1 MKKFLILS
9 LLATAV
15 VCARGQVTP
24 NIGLNLPV
32 YSSPNWNIPLNENFT
47 ILDNYLG
54 GVNQFPNPLKAS
66 ITGGAANLS
75 GGALGSI
82 PYQTLS
88 GTTAFL
94 PGNTTTSTLVL
105 CQTGTG
111 TVSAAP
117 TWCAGTGSLT
127 SFSAPSSSW
136 PSWLVPTVTNST
148 TTPSLA
154 VAASAIPNSAL
165 ANPATTVNG
174 QTCTLGSPCT
184 VTVAAGSLT
193 GSTLA
198 SGVVF
203 SSLTSVA
210 TITAGVWQ
218 GTPIANSY
226 LANNYTTVNGQVCT
240 LGASCNITTGSTSN
254 LAGGALG
261 SVPYQT
267 GPGST
272 SFLSPNTTTSTLFLC
287 ETGTGVV
294 GASPA
299 WCAGGGGG
307 SGSVTSVALSMPS
320 QFTVMGS
327 PITSSGT
334 FNVSLNSPTGSGSF
348 VLATGPSISALSVT
362 SSFTATGLVTN
373 ADLVNASTTVNGV
386 PCILGS
392 TCTITTSASSVVI
405 GTTTVTGGTTAY
417 VLYNNAGT
425 LGNEALGTAAFDNTG
440 TSGATIPLLNGNN
453 TYSGTA
459 NFSNAT
465 FLLSGLA
472 SLPVSGN
479 YCIQISSTG
488 QLSTTG
494 SSCGSGSGAVN
505 AVSNSDGTLTI
516 SPTSGSVVASL
527 ALGHANTWTATQ
539 TLSGLTLSGC
549 STAGVATTTSGGVV
563 GCSNAPSISGANL
576 TSATVPNA
584 SLANSTISGIALGSN
599 LDTLTFGTHLVTGG
613 SSYNGSA
620 NVTITSDATNA
631 NTAST
636 IVARDSSGNFSAGTI
651 TATLSGNATNITATS
666 NSTLTTLS
674 ALSLPYSQLTGAPAT
689 STTVNGQTC
698 SLGGSCTITA
708 TAGTITVGTTTV
720 ASGTTNYLLY
730 NNDGTLGN
738 EAVSSLTI
746 AYSQL
751 TGEPSAL
758 PPNGSAGGDL
768 SGSYPNPTVAQ
779 VNGAVVPASATVLGS
794 NSSRQ
799 LISASVTGSGNVVLA
814 TSPTLTG
821 QLTVVDTSSSQV
833 GLFAENSTAATSGAN
848 QSSSQIGVSGQYWNG
863 SATAGD
869 QWTLQ
874 DVLGSGTNPT
884 STLTFVHSGSSGAAK
899 VSIPLGDAWLPEKI
913 VPANCNNGTAGNGF
927 SLPASGAPTAVCRTG
942 SNVYTGY
949 LQFPGGEITFAQ
961 FQDEIPGDWDTSQ
974 YPYVRVNFTQA
985 TSTSGQPIIYSIQ
998 GACSSTTDD
1007 PGFASA
1013 QTFSTT
1019 TTGSTANT
1027 PYTQTLQLNSTTMSG
1042 CSPGNIMNFQITA
1055 QGDAGNGTSNLQM
1068 VTITWPHL
1076 PWTAEA
1082 N

>member
-1 MKKFLILS
+1 MKRLLVLS
-9 LLATAV
+9 LLAASV
-15 VCARGQVTP
+15 IPALGQVTP
-24 NIGLNLPV
+24 NIALNLPN
-32 YSSPNWNIPLNENFT
+32 YAAPNWNVPLNQNFT

-54 GVNQFPNPLKAS
+54 GVNAFPNPLKAS
-66 ITGGAANLS
+66 ITGSAANLS
-75 GGALGSI
+75 GGVLGSI
-82 PYQTLS
+82 PYQTLA
-88 GTTAFL
+88 GTTVFL
-94 PGNTTTSTLVL
+94 PGNITTNTLVL

-117 TWCAGTGSLT
+117 TWCAGSGSVTNFL
-127 SFSAPSSSW
+127 APSGSW
-136 PSWLVPTVTNST
+136 PTWLVPTVTNST

-165 ANPATTVNG
+165 AHPSTEVNG

-184 VTVAAGSLT
+184 VTVAAGTLT

-198 SGVVF
+198 SGVTF

-210 TITAGVWQ
+210 TITVGIWQ

-226 LANNYTTVNGQVCT
+226 LANNYTTVNGQVCQ
-240 LGASCNITTGSTSN
+240 LGSSCSITTGSTTN
-254 LAGGALG
+254 LAGGSLG

-267 GPGST
+267 GAGST
-272 SFLSPNTTTSTLFLC
+272 SFVSPNTSSGTLYFC

-294 GASPA
+294 GAAPQ
-299 WCAGGGGG
+299 WCVGGGA
-307 SGSVTSVALSMPS
+307 VTSVGLSMPAT
-320 QFTVMGS
+320 QFTVTGS
-327 PITSSGT
+327 PVTGSGA
-334 FNVSLNSPTGSGSF
+334 FSVALNSPTGTGAF
-348 VLATGPSISALSVT
+348 VLANSPSIASLTVT
-362 SSFTATGLVTN
+362 SAFTATGLVTN
-373 ADLVNASTTVNGV
+373 ADLVNASVTVNGV
-386 PCILGS
+386 PCTLGS
-392 TCTITTSASSVVI
+392 TCSISTSAALIV
-405 GTTTVTGGTTAY
+405 GTTTVSSGTTNY
-417 VLYNNAGT
+417 VLYNNGGT
-425 LGNEALGTAAFDNTG
+425 LGNEAVGTAAFDNTG

-453 TYSGTA
+453 TYSGTS

-479 YCIQISSTG
+479 YCVQISSTG

-494 SSCGSGSGAVN
+494 ASCGSGSGAVN
-505 AVSNSDGTLTI
+505 SVSNSDGTLTI
-516 SPTSGSVVASL
+516 SPTTGAVVASL

-563 GCSNAPSISGANL
+563 GCANAPSISGANF
-576 TSATVPNA
+576 TSASIPNA
-584 SLANSTISGIALGSN
+584 ALANSTITGVALGSN
-599 LDTLTFGTHLVTGG
+599 LGTLTFGTHLAAGG

-620 NVTITSDATNA
+620 GVTITSDATNL

-636 IVARDSSGNFSAGTI
+636 IVARDSSGNFVAGTI

-674 ALSLPYSQLTGAPAT
+674 ALSLPYSQLTGTPAT

-698 SLGGSCTITA
+698 SLGGSCTISA
-708 TAGTITVGTTTV
+708 SAGTITVGTTTI
-720 ASGTTNYLLY
+720 ASGTTNYLLF
-730 NNDGTLGN
+730 NNGGTLGN

-751 TGEPSAL
+751 TGTPSAL
-758 PPNGSAGGDL
+758 PPNGSASGDL
-768 SGSYPNPTVAQ
+768 SGSYPGPTVAQ
-779 VNGAVVPASATVLGS
+779 VNGAAIPSSATVLGS

-799 LISASVTGSGNVVLA
+799 LVSASVTGSGNVVLA

-848 QSSSQIGVSGQYWNG
+848 QSSSQIGISGQYWNG

-869 QWTLQ
+869 EWTIQ
-874 DVLGSGTNPT
+874 DVLGTGTNPT
-884 STLTFVHSGSSGAAK
+884 STLTFVHTGSSGSAK
-899 VSIPLGDAWLPEKI
+899 VSIPLGDVWLPEKI
-913 VPANCNNGTAGNGF
+913 VPANCNNGTAGNG
-927 SLPASGAPTAVCRTG
+927 LTLLSGYTNPTAVCRTG
-942 SNVYTGY
+942 SNVQTGY
-949 LQFPGGEITFAQ
+949 LQFNGASGGSAQ
-961 FQDEIPGDWDTSQ
+961 FQDEVPGDWDTSQ

-985 TSTSGQPIIYSIQ
+985 TSSSGQPIIYSIQ

-1007 PGFASA
+1007 PSWPAA

-1042 CSPGNIMNFQITA
+1042 CSAGSIINFQISA
-1055 QGDAGNGTSNLQM
+1055 QGDLGNGTSNLQM